1 MELGPQN
8 GCVALHQGQ
17 GMCLILQILHVAQ
30 LVDLVIADG
39 LNIDQRHQIGQ
50 ISLAGSHDRH
60 TRTGEGNLAG
70 GGELIHH
77 IGIAVFGAEGKNV
90 VEGNKLTIKFM
101 DAVGVIPHEHEVR
114 SRRLHGS
121 NAADGLIGINNA
133 IGVGVLRHIP
143 HSLYS
148 GVLNKLLHHVH
159 IRSIFRH
166 RNSNELRTKGLGHLK
181 VTVVAGSWAQPLYLF
196 QLAPGLLGVEQAMG
210 ICLGNGV
217 IHQLQAGVAA
227 YKALLRLAA
236 QNLRKQGLSGGQTV
250 HIAVVTAVDAVGD
263 KVLRLYQ
270 NIAHLRDHI
279 QLLSAGLSASHVQL
293 QPQGFLLLVLRQH
306 SGILCLALLGGHFR
320 VFHHGAFLLF
330 RLLMII
336 SRGEKYRK
344 R

>member
-1 MELGPQN
+1 
-8 GCVALHQGQ
+8 
-17 GMCLILQILHVAQ
+17 
-30 LVDLVIADG
+30 
-39 LNIDQRHQIGQ
+39 
-50 ISLAGSHDRH
+50 
-60 TRTGEGNLAG
+60 
-70 GGELIHH
+70 
-77 IGIAVFGAEGKNV
+77 
-90 VEGNKLTIKFM
+90 M

-148 GVLNKLLHHVH
+148 GILNKLLHHVH

-166 RNSNELRTKGLGHLK
+166 RNSNELRTKGLGHLE
-181 VTVVAGSWAQPLYLF
+181 VAVIAGGGAEPLEALLF
-196 QLAPGLLGVEQAMG
+196 APGALGMEQAVG
-210 ICLGNGV
+210 HGLADGV
-217 IHQLQAGVAA
+217 IHQLKAGVAA
-227 YKALLRLAA
+227 YEALLRLAA
-236 QNLRKQGLSGGQTV
+236 QNLRKQGLSGGQAV
-250 HIAVVTAVDAVGD
+250 HIAVVTAVNAVGD

-330 RLLMII
+330 IVPQREVVFPNQ
-336 SRGEKYRK
+336 STKK
-344 R
+344 RP